1 MARRKHHEE
10 HANHEAWAIPYAD
23 LMTLLLA
30 FFVVMYAISSLNE
43 GKYRIMA
50 DALTTAFGGAPRT
63 INPVQVGNQ
72 QVQGGGWDSP
82 SVIKAGTKIGPSAP
96 APSNDPTL
104 LPAMASQM
112 RMPVSIRNQEQLQR
126 AERQLNGIADKLTA
140 TLAPLI
146 ERGMITVRRT
156 ELWIEVEIN
165 SDILFPTG
173 SATLDV
179 HARDTLSKLA
189 EVLRDAPNGVRVEGH
204 TDNIPIATSLFP
216 SNWELSAG
224 RAASVVHLFAD
235 QGLQPARLAMVGY
248 GQFRPREDNASAE
261 GRNRNRRVMVIILAD
276 TAQSIDPIT
285 DRLSAD
291 ADAAD
296 AAKAPASGT
305 PVTPIAPVQL
315 PPLTRAFGV
324 PLDPPPQGVLEL
336 FAAPPAELSTLAHH
350 SDIPGLDYVCAQAAL
365 ATLERRSANQ
375 PGLGL
380 ALQNAL
386 GRHQGQHDY
395 ILLDCAP
402 TLGLLMINALAAA
415 DRLIIPTQAEPL
427 ALHGLDGM
435 VRTGEMVERSRRRPL
450 PMSILPTLFDR
461 RTRAGNETVKL
472 MQDKHGHRVWE
483 DAIPVDTRICNAASL
498 TVPPQSEDYPGRGL
512 AAYRRALEWILAD
525 DAQQMERAA

>member
-1 MARRKHHEE
+1 MRIWAV
-10 HANHEAWAIPYAD
+10 ANQKGG
-23 LMTLLLA
+23 
-30 FFVVMYAISSLNE
+30 V
-43 GKYRIMA
+43 GK
-50 DALTTAFGGAPRT
+50 TTT
-63 INPVQVGNQ
+63 
-72 QVQGGGWDSP
+72 
-82 SVIKAGTKIGPSAP
+82 
-96 APSNDPTL
+96 
-104 LPAMASQM
+104 
-112 RMPVSIRNQEQLQR
+112 
-126 AERQLNGIADKLTA
+126 
-140 TLAPLI
+140 TLALGRGLATQGHRVLLI
-146 ERGMITVRRT
+146 
-156 ELWIEVEIN
+156 
-165 SDILFPTG
+165 D
-173 SATLDV
+173 LDP
-179 HARDTLSKLA
+179 HS
-189 EVLRDAPNGVRVEGH
+189 
-204 TDNIPIATSLFP
+204 S
-216 SNWELSAG
+216 
-224 RAASVVHLFAD
+224 
-235 QGLQPARLAMVGY
+235 
-248 GQFRPREDNASAE
+248 
-261 GRNRNRRVMVIILAD
+261 
-276 TAQSIDPIT
+276 
-285 DRLSAD
+285 
-291 ADAAD
+291 
-296 AAKAPASGT
+296 
-305 PVTPIAPVQL
+305 
-315 PPLTRAFGV
+315 LTRAFGV

-336 FAAPPAELSTLAHH
+336 FAAPPAELSTLAHR

-483 DAIPVDTRICNAASL
+483 DAIPVDTRICNAARL

>member
-315 PPLTRAFGV
+315 PPV
-324 PLDPPPQGVLEL
+324 PAGSRVG
-336 FAAPPAELSTLAHH
+336 AAVPPAMKE
-350 SDIPGLDYVCAQAAL
+350 
-365 ATLERRSANQ
+365 
-375 PGLGL
+375 
-380 ALQNAL
+380 
-386 GRHQGQHDY
+386 
-395 ILLDCAP
+395 
-402 TLGLLMINALAAA
+402 
-415 DRLIIPTQAEPL
+415 
-427 ALHGLDGM
+427 
-435 VRTGEMVERSRRRPL
+435 
-450 PMSILPTLFDR
+450 
-461 RTRAGNETVKL
+461 
-472 MQDKHGHRVWE
+472 
-483 DAIPVDTRICNAASL
+483 
-498 TVPPQSEDYPGRGL
+498 
-512 AAYRRALEWILAD
+512 
-525 DAQQMERAA
+525 